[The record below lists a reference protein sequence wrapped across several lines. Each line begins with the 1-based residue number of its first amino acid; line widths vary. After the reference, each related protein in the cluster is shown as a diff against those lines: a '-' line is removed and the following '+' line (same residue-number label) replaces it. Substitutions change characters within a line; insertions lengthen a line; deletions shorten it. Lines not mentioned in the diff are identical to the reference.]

1 MAIPNNTPA
10 NFAAYLKCYPHS
22 VQTRLKQMRSTIKK
36 AAPRAQETISYG
48 IPAFTLDGILV
59 YFAAFKNHIGLYPR
73 ASGIAAF
80 KKELSTYKNAKGSV
94 QFPHNHPLPL
104 ALITRIVKYR
114 VRENLAR
121 KKK

>member
-59 YFAAFKNHIGLYPR
+59 YFAAFK
-73 ASGIAAF
+73 
-80 KKELSTYKNAKGSV
+80 KELSTYKNAKGSV